1 MKDKKYNRL
10 GNKRNSQTDKMKKLK
25 KGTHIGYGDRKALG
39 IKTDWHSFENT
50 GSKKRFQKEE
60 ITGTIEGTKNGYAFL
75 IPDDGGED
83 FFINQ
88 SDLSGAISGD
98 KVIAVIKEK
107 TSRRTVAKVEK
118 VVERGIKRIVGTYF
132 ADRFGGYVV
141 SDDPKYNTE
150 VNVKRESSG
159 DATTGDKV
167 VLEITDFPKI
177 GCPEGVITS
186 VLGKR
191 FSRKAEIASI
201 AAAYN
206 FTEGFDEAVIK
217 EAEEVSESVKIA
229 VKGRKDFRKDIV
241 VTIDGETAKD
251 YDDAVSVRKTSYGY
265 ELDVHIAD
273 VTEYVRAKSELDK
286 SALERGT
293 SVYFPETVIPMLP
306 QSLCNDKCSLL
317 PNEDRLTLS
326 CAMKFDKNG
335 NMTGSKIYK
344 SVIRS
349 KARLTYTAVF
359 EELFGY
365 ANKNGL
371 ETEKGNSPSEKPEVE
386 NGGFSEITPDIKEML
401 INAFDLYMLIK
412 KKRSDRGSIDLDVGD
427 SDIYVKNGKVVVE
440 RAKTDFAHGMIEE
453 FMISANEAV
462 AEYAEKNKLP
472 FIYRIHE
479 KPSEEKL
486 AALEAFLNDLSLR
499 CDLSGTVSP
508 KTYRDILKSVENE
521 PIHDLVNKVMLRSMQ
536 KAKYSPENSG
546 HFGLSSRCYCHFT
559 SPIRRY
565 PDLYIHRILKK
576 FIDNNEK
583 SGTFSDEQVM
593 FAATAAEKSSKNERN
608 AELAERA
615 ADDYYKTVYMSG
627 FIGESFK
634 GIISGVTARGF
645 FVELENTCEGLVK
658 TESLKGKGRF
668 EFDEKSL
675 TLFSGK
681 TRYRIG
687 DEVEITVKDAD
698 LMAKKTE
705 FVLKDESIRCKNK
718 KRIVK

>member
-1 MKDKKYNRL
+1 
-10 GNKRNSQTDKMKKLK
+10 
-25 KGTHIGYGDRKALG
+25 
-39 IKTDWHSFENT
+39 
-50 GSKKRFQKEE
+50 
-60 ITGTIEGTKNGYAFL
+60 
-75 IPDDGGED
+75 
-83 FFINQ
+83 
-88 SDLSGAISGD
+88 
-98 KVIAVIKEK
+98 
-107 TSRRTVAKVEK
+107 
-118 VVERGIKRIVGTYF
+118 
-132 ADRFGGYVV
+132 
-141 SDDPKYNTE
+141 
-150 VNVKRESSG
+150 
-159 DATTGDKV
+159 
-167 VLEITDFPKI
+167 
-177 GCPEGVITS
+177 
-186 VLGKR
+186 
-191 FSRKAEIASI
+191 
-201 AAAYN
+201 
-206 FTEGFDEAVIK
+206 
-217 EAEEVSESVKIA
+217 
-229 VKGRKDFRKDIV
+229 
-241 VTIDGETAKD
+241 
-251 YDDAVSVRKTSYGY
+251 
-265 ELDVHIAD
+265 
-273 VTEYVRAKSELDK
+273 
-286 SALERGT
+286 
-293 SVYFPETVIPMLP
+293 
-306 QSLCNDKCSLL
+306 
-317 PNEDRLTLS
+317 
-326 CAMKFDKNG
+326 
-335 NMTGSKIYK
+335 
-344 SVIRS
+344 
-349 KARLTYTAVF
+349 
-359 EELFGY
+359 
-365 ANKNGL
+365 
-371 ETEKGNSPSEKPEVE
+371 
-386 NGGFSEITPDIKEML
+386 
-401 INAFDLYMLIK
+401 
-412 KKRSDRGSIDLDVGD
+412 
-427 SDIYVKNGKVVVE
+427 
-440 RAKTDFAHGMIEE
+440 MIEE

-576 FIDNNEK
+576 FIDNKEK

-593 FAATAAEKSSKNERN
+593 FAASAAEKSSKNERN